1 VDDKYSIQVLERA
14 FNIMDAL
21 LQAGE
26 PLSLEAIMKRTEM
39 AKSTAF
45 RIVANLIRYGY
56 LTETDNGYWLGL
68 KMISFGQ
75 AVEKNLDVRTLAAPY
90 LEALRDK
97 TNETAYLATLTNDW
111 SVLYLDKC
119 ESRQPVG
126 VMLHSPGMTIEMY
139 CTGLGKTLV
148 AHQPEADVRRW
159 LQTHDMP
166 QRTPNTITD
175 SAAFLAELEAIRQ
188 RGYGIDNGERSLS
201 IRCIAVPIR
210 NAHGKVVAAVSVA
223 GPKERMPD
231 PLIDSEMAYLAL
243 ETAEQIS
250 AAMGLP
256 ALNTNPIHQNDKE
269 VKGSNRD
276 RQASI

>member
-1 VDDKYSIQVLERA
+1 
-14 FNIMDAL
+14 MDTL

-26 PLSLEAIMKRTEM
+26 PLSLDALMTRTGM

-45 RIVANLIRYGY
+45 RIVSNLIRYDY
-56 LTETDNGYWLGL
+56 LTETDDGYWLGL

-75 AVEKNLDVRTLAAPY
+75 AVEQNLDVRRTAAPY

-139 CTGLGKTLV
+139 CTGLGKTLI

-159 LQTHDMP
+159 LQTHDLP
-166 QRTPNTITD
+166 QRTPNTITNP
-175 SAAFLAELEAIRQ
+175 AAFLAELEAIRE
-188 RGYGIDNGERSLS
+188 RGYGTDMGERSLS

-210 NAHGKVVAAVSVA
+210 NAHGKVVAALSVA
-223 GPKERMPD
+223 GPADRMPD
-231 PLIDSEMAYLAL
+231 PLIGSEMACLAL
-243 ETAEQIS
+243 ETGEKIS
-250 AAMGLP
+250 AAMGLSTQNKRSSQKWQGGE
-256 ALNTNPIHQNDKE
+256 ALKI
-269 VKGSNRD
+269 
-276 RQASI
+276 

>member
-1 VDDKYSIQVLERA
+1 MDEKYSIQVLERA
-14 FNIMDAL
+14 FSIMETL

-26 PLSLEAIMKRTEM
+26 PLSLEALTTRTEM

-45 RIVANLIRYGY
+45 RIVCNLIRHGY
-56 LTETDNGYWLGL
+56 LSETDNGYWLGL
-68 KMISFGQ
+68 KLISFGQ
-75 AVEKNLDVRTLAAPY
+75 AVENNLDVRRLAMPY
-90 LEALRDK
+90 LEALRDR

-126 VMLHSPGMTIEMY
+126 VMLHSPGMMIEMY
-139 CTGLGKTLV
+139 CTGLGKTLA
-148 AHQPEADVRRW
+148 AHQPEDAVRRW

-175 SAAFLAELEAIRQ
+175 PDAFLKELETIRQ

-210 NAHGKVVAAVSVA
+210 DAHGKVVAALSVA
-223 GPKERMPD
+223 GPSDRMPD
-231 PLIDSEMAYLAL
+231 PLIGSEMSCLAL

-250 AAMGLP
+250 AAMGFP
-256 ALNTNPIHQNDKE
+256 AQSKNRRENGKE
-269 VKGSNRD
+269 VKR
-276 RQASI
+276 